1 MNRLPVIVGFGGY
14 NAAGRS
20 SFHHGYR
27 RTILHSLDH
36 DKRVKTLLSLATLM
50 QLVRYQDGQY
60 VDNDGDNMTAEQ
72 VAAKYQS
79 TIEQNTL
86 IRRIHDA
93 YFDVEAVPSVND
105 VNLSSD
111 ETSVFTLNRRDLPKP
126 IPGNWKVEPLDDSS
140 VSVTISGDLSIK
152 MESFRTFD
160 VQSAGI
166 LPSGFIPANQY
177 NSRFHPKGLQ
187 LTILAA
193 SDAIN
198 SVGIPW
204 EDIMAKV
211 DPDQVAVFAAS
222 GLGQTDD
229 YGIGGYMKSR
239 LSSAR
244 PTSKQMA
251 LGLNSMVADFV
262 NAYVCGS
269 VGTTGASSGACATFL
284 YNLRLAVD
292 DINAGRH
299 RVVLCGC
306 SEAPVTPEVMEGFAA
321 MSALGTDER
330 LAKLDGGDV
339 CDHRRASRPFG
350 ENAGFTMG
358 ESGQFFVLMDDEL
371 ALELGADIYGAIPN
385 VFVNADGFKKSI
397 SSPGAGN
404 YVTMAKAV
412 GAARAIVGDES
423 IQERSYIQAHGSS
436 TPQNRV
442 TESMIFDK
450 VAAGFDI
457 NNWPVTAVKAFVG
470 HPLGPASADQL
481 ANTLGSFADGII
493 TGIKTVDKVA
503 DDVLDDRL
511 EILLEDKKAD
521 IDVVFL
527 NSKGFGGNNATATI
541 LSPNKVES
549 MMSVR
554 YGAEK
559 MTQYRDKR
567 EAVRAVAAEYDTH
580 ATNGDLNVIYN
591 FGKGIIEDHEISI
604 SDSSV
609 SIENFANS
617 INLSFQNPYEDM
629 VSTADVTQL
638 DDYSAKLKES
648 VS

>member
-20 SFHHGYR
+20 SFHHAYR
-27 RTILHSLDH
+27 RTILGSLDN

-50 QLVRYQDGQY
+50 NLVTHQDDY
-60 VDNDGDNMTAEQ
+60 YIDADGVALSAEQ
-72 VAAKYQS
+72 VADKYQT

-93 YFDVEAVPSVND
+93 YFDVEAVPSFND
-105 VNLSSD
+105 VDLSSD
-111 ETSVFTLNRRDLPKP
+111 DTSTFTLNRRDLPTP
-126 IPGNWKVEPLDDSS
+126 LPSNWQLETLDDSTVK
-140 VSVTISGDLSIK
+140 VSIRGGLSIK

-160 VQSAGI
+160 VQSGGI
-166 LPSGFIPANQY
+166 LPTGFIPSDEY

-187 LTILAA
+187 LTVLAA

-198 SVGIPW
+198 SIGIPW
-204 EDIMAKV
+204 EEIVAKV
-211 DPDQVAVFAAS
+211 EPDQIAIFAAS
-222 GLGQTDD
+222 ALGQTDE
-229 YGIGGYMKSR
+229 YGVAGYMKSR
-239 LSSAR
+239 LKSSR

-269 VGTTGASSGACATFL
+269 VGTTGAVSGACATFL

-299 RVVLCGC
+299 RVVLCGS
-306 SEAPVTPEVMEGFAA
+306 SEAPVTPEVIEGFAA
-321 MSALGTDER
+321 MSALGTDDR
-330 LAKLDGGDV
+330 LAKLDGATV

-371 ALELGADIYGAIPN
+371 ALELGAEIYGAIPN

-423 IQERSYIQAHGSS
+423 IRKRSYVQAHGSS

-450 VAAGFDI
+450 VASAFGID
-457 NNWPVTAVKAFVG
+457 NWPVTAVKAFVG

-481 ANTLGSFADGII
+481 ANTLGSFADGIL
-493 TGIKTVDKVA
+493 TGIKTVESVA
-503 DDVLDDRL
+503 EDVIDQRL
-511 EILLEDKKAD
+511 EILLEDKEAD
-521 IDVVFL
+521 MDVAFL
-527 NSKGFGGNNATATI
+527 NSKGFGGNNATATV
-541 LSPNKVES
+541 LSPSKVES
-549 MMSVR
+549 MMESR
-554 YGAEK
+554 YGAQK
-559 MTQYRDKR
+559 FDQYKQKR
-567 EAVRAVAAEYDTH
+567 SGVRTVAAQYDKDACDGELH
-580 ATNGDLNVIYN
+580 VIYN
-591 FGKGIIEDHEISI
+591 FGKGIIEDCEIQV

-609 SIENFANS
+609 SIENFAQS
-617 INLSFQNPYEDM
+617 INLNFDNPYSDM
-629 VSTADVTQL
+629 SDA
-638 DDYSAKLKES
+638 
-648 VS
+648 

>member
-1 MNRLPVIVGFGGY
+1 MSHLPVIVGFGGY

-20 SFHHGYR
+20 SFHHAFR
-27 RTILHSLDH
+27 RTILASLDEQ
-36 DKRVKTLLSLATLM
+36 KRVKTLLSLATLM
-50 QLVRYQDGQY
+50 KLVRHEDGHY
-60 VDNDGDNMTAEQ
+60 LDAENTPMSAVQ
-72 VAAKYQS
+72 VADKYQT

-86 IRRIHDA
+86 IRRIHA
-93 YFDVEAVPSVND
+93 EYFDVDAVPGVND
-105 VNLSSD
+105 VMLNSD
-111 ETSVFTLNRRDLPKP
+111 DHSVFTINRRDMPNP
-126 IPGNWKVEPLDDSS
+126 IPKNWIVKKLDDSTVK
-140 VSVTISGDLSIK
+140 VSISGSLSIK
-152 MESFRTFD
+152 MESFRKFD

-166 LPSGFIPANQY
+166 LPTGFIPADQY

-187 LTILAA
+187 LTVLAA

-198 SVGIPW
+198 SIGIPW
-204 EDIMAKV
+204 SDIMAKV

-229 YGIGGYMKSR
+229 FGIGGYMKSR
-239 LSSAR
+239 LQSNR
-244 PTSKQMA
+244 PTSKQMP

-269 VGTTGASSGACATFL
+269 VGTTGAASGACATFL

-299 RVVLCGC
+299 RVVVCGS

-321 MSALGTDER
+321 MSALGTDDR
-330 LAKLDGGDV
+330 LARLDGGDI

-350 ENAGFTMG
+350 ENAGFTMA

-371 ALELGADIYGAIPN
+371 AVELGADIYGAIPN

-423 IQERSYIQAHGSS
+423 IQKRSYIQAHGSS

-450 VAAGFDI
+450 VAAGFGI
-457 NNWPVTAVKAFVG
+457 EHWPVTAVKAFVG
-470 HPLGPASADQL
+470 HPLGPASGDQL

-493 TGIKTVDKVA
+493 AGIKTVDAVA
-503 DDVLDDRL
+503 SDVVDQRL
-511 EILLEDKKAD
+511 EILLEDKKAV
-521 IDVVFL
+521 IDVAFL
-527 NSKGFGGNNATATI
+527 NSKGFGGNNATAI
-541 LSPNKVES
+541 VLSPAKVETMLES
-549 MMSVR
+549 R

-559 MTQYRDKR
+559 MAIYRDKR
-567 EAVRAVAAEYDTH
+567 EVVRATAAKYDE
-580 ATNGDLNVIYN
+580 AASNGDLQVIYN
-591 FGKGIIEDHEISI
+591 FGSNIIEDHEISI
-604 SDSSV
+604 TDASV
-609 SIENFANS
+609 TIENFAHS
-617 INLSFQNPYEDM
+617 INLAFENPYSDM
-629 VSTADVTQL
+629 TIG
-638 DDYSAKLKES
+638 
-648 VS
+648 